1 MTLPYEHILEM
12 TQGSDPAIRSS
23 AQIDL
28 KQIQPASL
36 DCTLGDRAYR
46 VVSSF
51 LPRKDETIA
60 DLLKTRTLYDFSLGG
75 DSVLEPHVPYIVPLR
90 ENMKLPAGVYG
101 KSNPKSSIG
110 RIDVFVRLLT
120 DHTSQYDVIPEG
132 YDGPLYLE
140 IIPQSFLIRVH
151 PGTAM
156 NQIRFSR
163 RPPAPLSVGDYRE
176 LQNRHGIIYNH
187 EGIAIPADDLEARAG
202 GVLLHSDLSLRD
214 IIGYRAKLN
223 AIEVI
228 DLAKKDSYAPDGF
241 FEPIERP
248 KSGELVLEPKS
259 FYLLATKE
267 RVAFPPD
274 YAGEIDAYDPSSGEM
289 RSHYAGFFDPGFGWG
304 DDGSLHGTTAVLEV
318 RAHDVPFRLTDG
330 QIICTMKYEEMA
342 AAPKA
347 LYGGGM
353 GSTYTGQGPKLA
365 KFFKNTW

>member
-12 TQGSDPAIRSS
+12 TGGDSPAISS
-23 AQIDL
+23 STKIDP

-36 DCTLGDRAYR
+36 DCTLGDKAYR

-51 LPRKDETIA
+51 LPRKGETISE
-60 DLLKTRTLYDFSLGG
+60 LLKTRTLYDFTLGG

-90 ENMKLPAGVYG
+90 ESFKLPAGVMA

-151 PGTAM
+151 PGTSM
-156 NQIRFSR
+156 SQVRFFRHRSLL
-163 RPPAPLSVGDYRE
+163 ASVDYRT
-176 LQNRHGIIYNH
+176 LQEQQGILFDTDGNKVPPDQLEVH
-187 EGIAIPADDLEARAG
+187 EG

-214 IIGYRAKLN
+214 IIGYRAKGN
-223 AIEVI
+223 ATEVI
-228 DLAKKDSYAPDGF
+228 DLSRVGAYDPVEF
-241 FEPIERP
+241 FEVIERP

-259 FYLLATKE
+259 FYLLATRE

-274 YAGEIDAYDPSSGEM
+274 YAGEIAPYDPSSGEM
-289 RSHYAGFFDPGFGWG
+289 RSHYAGFFDPGWGFGP
-304 DDGSLHGTTAVLEV
+304 DLKGTTAVLEV

-330 QIICTMKYEEMA
+330 QSICTMRYEAMA
-342 AAPKA
+342 APPKSV
-347 LYGGGM
+347 YG
-353 GSTYTGQGPKLA
+353 SAVQSNYRAQGPKLA